1 MSPSIVLYG
10 PIPKSSL
17 MRNLCVEDEGG
28 TDLVGSLV
36 ELLGIKGGSEAKGD
50 TRAEENVV
58 GDSGDTTVVDLDLF
72 HVLAKLNLS
81 SKFVVITLANETGS
95 NRYLLATSRPTW
107 FPLLESQVALAPAST
122 WELTLW

>member
-1 MSPSIVLYG
+1 
-10 PIPKSSL
+10 

-58 GDSGDTTVVDLDLF
+58 GDSGDTTVVDLDLG
-72 HVLAKLNLS
+72 
-81 SKFVVITLANETGS
+81 E
-95 NRYLLATSRPTW
+95 
-107 FPLLESQVALAPAST
+107 
-122 WELTLW
+122 